1 MTFSIVIPY
10 KENSSKFLEYCIESL
25 EKQVYRNFEVL
36 FIHNQSTILER
47 YLKNSTLNY
56 RIFEDDGET
65 IANFRNIGIREAA
78 GDYILFMD
86 ADDFLHP
93 NALIYAKQMIN
104 ESNNSV
110 NVLKLRIAKTDLDK
124 NSALKLEQKPFYRI
138 STLNSLNK
146 MLKNEGYGSANEDQF
161 VSELFNYDVVPHPYK
176 TLTVEKYFSK
186 LSYHLKA
193 HSFIIKKT
201 FLIENELY
209 FNSRNDLYA
218 DIPFLVRLYNL
229 VEIIQQTTTKL
240 YYKSIH
246 NDPINEPSTSQIER
260 EDRQLKRVQAFN
272 ESIQESTNDI
282 IIKKVKRAAINYYL
296 YKIVTQSTF
305 KDSFKE
311 ILPIYKELSQVLQTG
326 SEPINVRKRHR
337 PEVSNIKKGNFKTAY
352 FFSRSRLIAYD
363 TSRFVKPKKTRY
375 RQKSIQ
381 KHIFSKFP
389 IKKRTIL
396 YESFLGRNYSDS
408 PKAIFNHLL
417 QQEPNKWRHVWV
429 LNDKEL
435 IKDNPEFQH
444 SNVKVITRFSWQYFY
459 YVTIAKYFI
468 LNMRQ
473 PNYLEK
479 KQDQV
484 ILSTWHGT
492 PLKHLVFD
500 MNNVTSANKQ
510 YKKIFYEQS
519 RKWDYLIADNKY
531 SEDIFVSAF
540 MYPRE
545 NILTYGYPRND
556 ILINHT
562 IEDQQEIKQR
572 LGIPLDKKVIL
583 YAPTWRDDE
592 FHSVGNYKFT
602 LRLNLERLREEL
614 GNEYVII
621 LRMHYFI
628 SDVLDLSDYEGFAF
642 DYSKYNDINHLYIIS
657 DLLITDYSSVFFD
670 YANLKRPILFY
681 TYDLAKYKD
690 ELRGFYIDVQ
700 KDLPGPLLYTSEE
713 VIDRIKNI
721 KSVMYEYEEK
731 YKLFYDQYCALDDG
745 NASKRVVEKVIDS

>member
-1 MTFSIVIPY
+1 MNFSIVIPY
-10 KENSSKFLEYCIESL
+10 KDSSPKFLRYCIESL
-25 EKQVYRNFEVL
+25 ENQIYKNFEVI
-36 FIHNQSTILER
+36 FIYNQSTFLES
-47 YLKNSTLNY
+47 YLEQSNLNY
-56 RIFEDDGET
+56 RIIENSSET
-65 IANFRNIGIREAA
+65 MPNFRNIGIQASKGE
-78 GDYILFMD
+78 YILFMD

-93 NALIYAKQMIN
+93 NALIYAKQMID
-104 ESNNSV
+104 EDRASTDV
-110 NVLKLRIAKTDLDK
+110 FKFRITKIDLDK
-124 NSALKLEQKPFYRI
+124 TSALKLEKKPFYRS
-138 STLNSLNK
+138 STSVNLSKWLNDRDFQSMDESK
-146 MLKNEGYGSANEDQF
+146 VIED
-161 VSELFNYDVVPHPYK
+161 LFNYDVIPHNFN
-176 TLTVEKYFSK
+176 TFTADQYFAK

-193 HSFIIKKT
+193 HSFIIQRD
-201 FLIENELY
+201 FLLENEL
-209 FNSRNDLYA
+209 FFDTQNDLYA
-218 DIPFLVRLYNL
+218 DIPFLIRLYSM
-229 VEIIQQTTTKL
+229 VDTIKQTSTKL

-246 NDPINEPSTSQIER
+246 NDPINEPSASQIER

-272 ESIQESTNDI
+272 EAVQISDNDI
-282 IIKKVKRAAINYYL
+282 ITKKVKNAAKNYYL
-296 YKIVTQSTF
+296 YKIVTN
-305 KDSFKE
+305 DSFKMSFE
-311 ILPIYKELSQVLQTG
+311 DVLPIYQELYQLLQFE
-326 SEPINVRKRHR
+326 SEPIKIKKRHK
-337 PEVSNIKKGNFKTAY
+337 PEINSIKKGNFKTAY
-352 FFSRSRLIAYD
+352 RLSRSRVVAYN
-363 TSRFVKPKKTRY
+363 TLRFMTPKKKRY

-381 KHIFSKFP
+381 KNIFSKLP
-389 IKKRTIL
+389 IKNQTIL

-408 PKAIFNHLL
+408 PKALFNYLL
-417 QQEPNKWRHVWV
+417 QEEPDKWKHIWI

-435 IKDNPEFQH
+435 VEASPEFQR

-459 YVTIAKYFI
+459 YVTVAKYFI

-479 KQDQV
+479 KQEQV

-500 MNNVTSANKQ
+500 MDNVTSANKK
-510 YKKIFYEQS
+510 YKRIFYEQS

-531 SEDIFVSAF
+531 SENIFTSAF

-562 IEDQQEIKQR
+562 VEDQERIKQR
-572 LGIPLDKKVIL
+572 LGLPLDKKVIL

-602 LRLNLERLREEL
+602 LQLDLERLRKEL

-628 SDVLDLSDYEGFAF
+628 SDVLDLSNYEGFAF
-642 DYSKYNDINHLYIIS
+642 DYSKYNDINDLFIVS

-670 YANLKRPILFY
+670 FANLKRPILFY

-690 ELRGFYIDVQ
+690 ELRGFYIDVYN
-700 KDLPGPLLYTSEE
+700 DLPGPLLYTSDE

-731 YKLFYDQYCALDDG
+731 YKSFYEEFCALDDG
-745 NASKRVVEKVIDS
+745 KASQRVIETVLEE

>member
-193 HSFIIKKT
+193 HSFIIRRD
-201 FLIENELY
+201 FLLENELI
-209 FNSRNDLYA
+209 FDTRNDLYA
-218 DIPFLVRLYNL
+218 DIPFLVRLYNM
-229 VEIIQQTTTKL
+229 VDAIQQTSTKL

-246 NDPINEPSTSQIER
+246 NDPINEPSASQIER

-272 ESIQESTNDI
+272 EAVQISDNDI
-282 IIKKVKRAAINYYL
+282 ITKKVKNAAKNYYL
-296 YKIVTQSTF
+296 YKVVTN
-305 KDSFKE
+305 DSFKVSFE
-311 ILPIYKELSQVLQTG
+311 DILPIYQELYQLLQIE
-326 SEPINVRKRHR
+326 SEPISIKKRHK
-337 PEVSNIKKGNFKTAY
+337 PEINSIQSGNFKTAY
-352 FFSRSRLIAYD
+352 RLSRSRVIVYNAL
-363 TSRFVKPKKTRY
+363 RFMSPKKKRY

-381 KHIFSKFP
+381 KNIFSKLP
-389 IKKRTIL
+389 IKNQTIL

-408 PKAIFNHLL
+408 PKALFNYLL
-417 QQEPNKWRHVWV
+417 QEEPDEWKHVWI

-435 IKDNPEFQH
+435 VEKSPEFQR
-444 SNVKVITRFSWQYFY
+444 SNVKIITRFSWQYFY

-500 MNNVTSANKQ
+500 MDNVTSANKN

-531 SEDIFVSAF
+531 SEDIFINAF
-540 MYPRE
+540 MFPRE

-562 IEDQQEIKQR
+562 AADEQEIKQR

-592 FHSVGNYKFT
+592 FHSVGKYKFT
-602 LRLNLERLREEL
+602 LRLDLERLREEL

-628 SDVLDLSDYEGFAF
+628 SDVLDLSNYGGFAF
-642 DYSKYNDINHLYIIS
+642 DFSKYNDINDLFIVS

-670 YANLKRPILFY
+670 FANLKRPILFY
-681 TYDLAKYKD
+681 TYDLSKYKD
-690 ELRGFYIDVQ
+690 ELRGFYIDVYN
-700 KDLPGPLLYTSEE
+700 DLPGPLLYTSDE

-721 KSVMYEYEEK
+721 KAVMYEYEEK
-731 YKLFYDQYCALDDG
+731 YKSFYEEFCALDDG
-745 NASKRVVEKVIDS
+745 KASERVIETVLEK

>member
-1 MTFSIVIPY
+1 MEFSIVIPY
-10 KENSSKFLEYCIESL
+10 KENSPKFLEYCIESL
-25 EKQVYRNFEVL
+25 ENQIYQKFEVL
-36 FIHNQSTILER
+36 FIHNQSAILED
-47 YLKNSTLNY
+47 YLEKSSLNY
-56 RIFEDDGET
+56 RIFENTTET
-65 IANFRNIGIREAA
+65 TASFRNVGIREAA
-78 GDYILFMD
+78 GNYILFMD

-93 NALIYAKQMIN
+93 NALIYAKRVIDEN
-104 ESNNSV
+104 RDTA

-124 NSALKLEQKPFYRI
+124 TSALKSEKKPFYR
-138 STLNSLNK
+138 SATLDHLNR
-146 MLKNEGYGSANEDQF
+146 MLENTSDVSANERQIVED
-161 VSELFNYDVVPHPYK
+161 LFNYDVIPHDFKSYMADD
-176 TLTVEKYFSK
+176 YFSK

-201 FLIENELY
+201 FLLENNLF
-209 FNSRNDLYA
+209 FNTQNDLYA
-218 DIPFLVRLYNL
+218 DMPFLIRLYNQTE
-229 VEIIQQTTTKL
+229 EIKQTTTKL

-246 NDPINEPSTSQIER
+246 NDPINEPSASQVER
-260 EDRQLKRVQAFN
+260 PDRQLKKVQAFN
-272 ESIQESTNDI
+272 ESIKESTNDI
-282 IIKKVKRAAINYYL
+282 IIKKVKKAAVNYYL
-296 YKIVTQSTF
+296 YNVVT
-305 KDSFKE
+305 KASFKE
-311 ILPIYKELSQVLQTG
+311 SFKAVLPVYQELQSILQVD
-326 SEPINVRKRHR
+326 SEPIKIKKRHR
-337 PEVSNIKKGNFKTAY
+337 PEIDSIKSGSFKAAY
-352 FFSRSRLIAYD
+352 FLSRSRLFAYSI
-363 TSRFVKPKKTRY
+363 SRFIKPKKTRY
-375 RQKSIQ
+375 RQKSLQ
-381 KHIFSKFP
+381 KNIFSKLP

-408 PKAIFNHLL
+408 PKALFNYLL
-417 QQEPNKWRHVWV
+417 QEEPDKWQHVWI

-435 IKDNPEFQH
+435 IKDEPEFQG
-444 SNVKVITRFSWQYFY
+444 SNVKVIPRFSWRYFY
-459 YVTIAKYFI
+459 YVSVAKYFV

-479 KQDQV
+479 HKDQV

-500 MNNVTSANKQ
+500 MDNVTSANKK
-510 YKKIFYEQS
+510 YKRIFYEQS

-531 SEDIFVSAF
+531 SENIFTSAF

-556 ILINHT
+556 ILVNHT
-562 IEDQQEIKQR
+562 PEDHDRIKQS

-614 GNEYVII
+614 GDEYVIV

-628 SDVLDLSDYEGFAF
+628 SDVLDLSEYEGFAF
-642 DYSKYNDINHLYIIS
+642 DYSKYNDINDLYIIS

-670 YANLKRPILFY
+670 FANLKRPILFY

-700 KDLPGPLLYTSEE
+700 NDLPGPLLYTSEE

-731 YKLFYDQYCALDDG
+731 YKLFYEQYCSLDDG
-745 NASKRVVEKVIDS
+745 KASERVVEEVLKS